1 MNICILRL
9 YNILSHLAQAG
20 LGGKHHILFGI
31 FVIYEE
37 SLISLICRMATNE
50 VEAAHL
56 ASLSYEI
63 NKNGKGRED
72 SLMALQPYIDTESKI
87 VSSAR

>member
-1 MNICILRL
+1 
-9 YNILSHLAQAG
+9 
-20 LGGKHHILFGI
+20 
-31 FVIYEE
+31 
-37 SLISLICRMATNE
+37 MATNE